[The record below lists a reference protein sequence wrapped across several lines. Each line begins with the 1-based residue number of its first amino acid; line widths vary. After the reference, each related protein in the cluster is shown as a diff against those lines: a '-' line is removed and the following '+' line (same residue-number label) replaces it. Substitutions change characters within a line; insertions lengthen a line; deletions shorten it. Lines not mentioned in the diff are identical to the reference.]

1 MFIKLTDHK
10 NNKPIYVNKAYV
22 SLVYT
27 RRSENGE
34 VTVVELAGLGTAIIK
49 VNESVE
55 EVMELLGNILWDRM
69 AVHYPKI
76 PKETLQAILDADK
89 LYQKRKE

>member
-10 NNKPIYVNKAYV
+10 NGKPIYVNKAYV

-55 EVMELLGNILWDRM
+55 EVMGLIEHGIYIHLDDCIPDDAELLRI
-69 AVHYPKI
+69 I
-76 PKETLQAILDADK
+76 KEKREFQQL
-89 LYQKRKE
+89 RKE

>member
-27 RRSENGE
+27 RRSQDGDL
-34 VTVVELAGLGTAIIK
+34 TVVELAGLGTAIVK
-49 VNESVE
+49 VDESVE
-55 EVMELLGNILWDRM
+55 EVMELLGNVV